1 MESTLVVKIDG
12 RQAEAAAK
20 LLSGALADV
29 EKKGKGVGDSTTK
42 AATGIDRLKGSAIS
56 AKSALTA
63 LATGL
68 AVQRFMAVATE
79 TDRLRGSLQTM
90 TGSAANAKDAFA
102 ALTKFAEKTP
112 FSLDQSVNAFIKL
125 KALGLEPTE
134 RALTSFGN
142 TSSAMGKD
150 MTQMIEAVADAST
163 GEFER
168 LKEFGIKAKQQ
179 GDQVSFTFQGVT
191 TTVKK
196 NADEITEYITK
207 IGETNFAGAMDR
219 QMEGLVGKISNFQ
232 DALDGLFRAI
242 ADEGASDRLKVIIG
256 YMTDLVTW
264 ATKAIPISLA
274 YMQAGFVSAFGAI
287 ELVVYDFRMAWQQ
300 LTLAMDVLW
309 DNALGGITRKIADWA
324 STLGGVLGAIPLDV
338 AQQAS
343 ASLNSWAEN
352 AKDSAPAAR
361 VLTDEL
367 NKLEG
372 EWNQGRNQ
380 IMQNTAS
387 LREHTINSAYAATQN
402 KGTGKSLDELAK
414 SGKNA
419 ENQTKALTKAEQAA
433 IKERDKY
440 LKSISDL
447 KQGLQEEFASLHM
460 NEREQAR
467 LEAQIK
473 LTTIATQNHQVV
485 ADEDRI
491 AVDKLVT
498 ANYDLKQSQADA
510 ADAIKAKTKAL
521 KEDRDEVN
529 PWVDAL
535 TNAVERIDTAFAN
548 VWLNIGKGFDE
559 FKENMKQGFNQLL
572 AELAHLAI
580 TRPITIQIA
589 SALGLSGASGAASA
603 SAGGT
608 SGIGGITS
616 LINAGKN
623 AYSWLTGAGGTGVGL
638 GASVGNFYGYMG
650 DAFNAVGMNG
660 ASNAAMNQSFSYSG
674 MTGMEAMKGIGTN
687 MLAGYAGQQL
697 VAQLWKGREST
708 GLGATAGGV
717 VGSIWGPWGTAAGAA
732 IGEAIDRALGGSDF
746 SGKRVKLGIQT
757 GDLASGQENYR
768 TYSSGLRVGDIT
780 RRVEDAGMSKEDRNT
795 YLKAFGDLDSTL
807 TTLSTAGG
815 IKVDFSGSTLKGPQQ
830 NYDGGLTPEGFF
842 GSMAKGELRSSLTEA
857 PKEFVKAWL
866 NEIAGSFE
874 EGIQP
879 LIRQIDGSI
888 EEMLSTFGKIIDIR
902 KIFKETSEV
911 LEQFKAID
919 IPKAFGD
926 IQAAAVTASMSIYDT
941 WKKQTDDVKAMSS
954 TLNNSADYVNFTNLV
969 TQRYQTEIMLL
980 QQVDGALKT
989 IAATF
994 AATTAKIEFDMLGV
1008 IGKDGK
1014 IDAAATRTNQLKYLE
1029 GQSEALSSDIKGTT
1043 DPAKIL
1049 DLYQRIDK
1057 IENQRYGMLTAEEK
1071 ITEGQSIIDYLALVR
1086 ADAEKQLG
1094 MTIEEAAAEYQKQG
1108 DTIAV
1113 AIQKALDAVNEKML
1127 AEMAKVFADQKTA
1140 SEAAA
1145 NNTKSATDQFGAAVN
1160 NFGAAVN
1167 NIPNSINVNV
1177 TVAADEVNA

>member
-1 MESTLVVKIDG
+1 MESTLIVKIDG
-12 RQAEAAAK
+12 KQAEAAAK

-29 EKKGKGVGDSTTK
+29 EKKGKGVGDGVGK
-42 AATGIDRLKGSAIS
+42 ASAGIDRLKGSAIN

-68 AVQRFMAVATE
+68 VVQRFMAVATE
-79 TDRLRGSLQTM
+79 TDRLRGSLHTM
-90 TGSAANAKDAFA
+90 TGSAENAGAAFG

-112 FSLDQSVNAFIKL
+112 FTLDQSVNAFVKL

-168 LKEFGIKAKQQ
+168 LKEFGIKARQQ
-179 GDQVSFTFQGVT
+179 GDQVAFTFQGVT

-219 QMEGLVGKISNFQ
+219 QMEGLVGKISNLE
-232 DALDGLFRAI
+232 DAVSGLFRAI
-242 ADEGASDRLKVIIG
+242 ADEGGSDRLKVVIG
-256 YMTDLVTW
+256 YLTDLVVF
-264 ATKAIPISLA
+264 ATKAIPLALA

-287 ELVVYDFRMAWQQ
+287 ELVVYDFKMAWSQ
-300 LTLAMDVLW
+300 LALSMEIIW
-309 DNALGGITRKIADWA
+309 DNVLGGITRKIADWA

-343 ASLNSWAEN
+343 ASLIGWADG
-352 AKDSAPAAR
+352 AKAAAPAAR
-361 VLTDEL
+361 DLTAEMD
-367 NKLEG
+367 KLEG
-372 EWNQGRNQ
+372 EWTDGRTE
-380 IMQNTAS
+380 IMANTKS
-387 LREHTINSAYAATQN
+387 LRDNTINSAYSAAQN

-414 SGKNA
+414 SGKKA
-419 ENQTKALTKAEQAA
+419 EAQTAALTKADLAA
-433 IKERDKY
+433 IKAKEKY
-440 LKSISDL
+440 AKAIRDL
-447 KQGLQEEFASLHM
+447 KADLEQDAILLRM

-467 LEAQIK
+467 FEAQMK
-473 LTTIATQNHQVV
+473 LTNLAIQAHTTVSNA
-485 ADEDRI
+485 DRI

-498 ANYDLKQSQADA
+498 ANYDLRQSQDAA

-521 KEDRDEVN
+521 KEDKDEVN
-529 PWVDAL
+529 PWAEAL
-535 TNAVERIDTAFAN
+535 TNAVERIDTAFAD

-559 FKENMKQGFNQLL
+559 FKDNLKQGFSQLL

-589 SALGLSGASGAASA
+589 SALGLSGGSASA
-603 SAGGT
+603 SAGGGGT

-616 LINAGKN
+616 LLNAGKS
-623 AYSWLTGAGGTGVGL
+623 AYGYFTGAGGTGMGL
-638 GASVGNFYGYMG
+638 GASMGNFYGYMG

-687 MLAGYAGQQL
+687 VLAGYAGQQL

-708 GLGATAGGV
+708 GIGATAGGV
-717 VGSIWGPWGTAAGAA
+717 IGSIWGPLGTAAGAA

-757 GDLASGQENYR
+757 GDAAQGEENYR
-768 TYSSGLRVGDIT
+768 RLTSGLQVGNITKRVD
-780 RRVEDAGMSKEDRNT
+780 DAGMSNEDRDA
-795 YLKAFGDLDSTL
+795 YLKSFDDLDAMLTSL
-807 TTLSTAGG
+807 TTAAGL
-815 IKVDFSGSTLKGPQQ
+815 KVDFSNVTLQGPRQ

-842 GSMAKGELRSSLTEA
+842 GSMAKGEFRASLGEA
-857 PKEFVKAWL
+857 PAEFVKAWL
-866 NEIAGSFE
+866 REIAGSFE
-874 EGIQP
+874 EGLRP
-879 LIRQIDGSI
+879 LIEGIDGSI
-888 EEMLSTFGKIIDIR
+888 EEMLSMFGTLVEIR
-902 KIFKETSEV
+902 G
-911 LEQFKAID
+911 QFKAATEILEVLKSQD
-919 IPKAFGD
+919 IGKTFED
-926 IQAAAVTASMSIYDT
+926 IQKAAETASMSIYET
-941 WKKQTDDVKAMSS
+941 WKKQTEDVKAMSS
-954 TLNNSADYVNFTNLV
+954 NLNTAADYTNFTNMV
-969 TQRYQTEIMLL
+969 VQRYQTEIALL

-994 AATTAKIEFDMLGV
+994 AATTSKIEFDLLGV
-1008 IGKDGK
+1008 LGEDGK

-1029 GQSEALSSDIKGTT
+1029 GSSEAASSEMMGTT

-1049 DLYQRIDK
+1049 ELYTRIDK
-1057 IENQRYGMLTAEEK
+1057 LENQRYAMLSAEEK
-1071 ITEGQSIIDYLALVR
+1071 LAGGQSIIDYLALVR

-1113 AIQKALDAVNEKML
+1113 AIQKALDAANEKMI
-1127 AEMAKVFADQKTA
+1127 AEIARVFGEQKTA
-1140 SEAAA
+1140 AEAAA
-1145 NNTKSATDQFGAAVN
+1145 NSTKTATDQFGAAVN